1 MSYQLPIYMYK
12 MRLVYVTDRSSS
24 DGYEILGLW
33 ISVVDGKS
41 SNSNTF
47 PMKCIIFDVLSIQR
61 RNTGLVLFTSFA
73 DNQFQD
79 LENEMCK
86 PLHSACSLSLISFCG
101 TWFFV
106 SFVRKSSGH
115 LFCL

>member
-86 PLHSACSLSLISFCG
+86 ATSFCL
-101 TWFFV
+101 FFIIDIFLWNLV
-106 SFVRKSSGH
+106 FRFLRS
-115 LFCL
+115 